1 MAETK
6 QQQEIKKILEQLEG
20 GVKELFESD
29 RYKEFLCTM
38 AKFHDYSLNNTLL
51 IAMAA
56 ARGNSGRWFYNVE
69 KFI

>member
-29 RYKEFLCTM
+29 RYKEFSALWRNSMT
-38 AKFHDYSLNNTLL
+38 TL
-51 IAMAA
+51 
-56 ARGNSGRWFYNVE
+56 
-69 KFI
+69 